1 MSRNTSDEK
10 TEKGGGLFDD
20 LSLAQVAAGALAAV
34 TSMLLASQIG
44 IYGSVIGVGVGSV
57 VSAVASQLY
66 KKFLQRSADKL
77 REIKPGE
84 TLVMAKTGRRGAL
97 EGEGVKKG
105 SAASE
110 SALADAPTAAI
121 DADKTAVLPPASRR
135 MRTPRLDDAALQDDA
150 TVRRARALRARKR
163 RLKRGVVAVS
173 VVSALVA
180 VAVSAL
186 VVDAVS
192 GGQGVGIKTAPLIS
206 APQSSPSDEWAAGG
220 GEGSTGAQDGSP
232 GEASGTDSKGPEANG
247 SAGEEGAGADS
258 PSGSASGS
266 GSKPGAGSSSGGS
279 DGSTGSGS
287 GTTPDEGAG
296 GSTGTDG
303 QGGSGGQDD
312 AEDGSGTAGDAGTG
326 GSADS
331 GSTPSGS
338 AQPSAGSAGTT

>member
-1 MSRNTSDEK
+1 MSRNMSDEK

-84 TLVMAKTGRRGAL
+84 TLAMTKMGRKGAPAD
-97 EGEGVKKG
+97 EGAEKVSG
-105 SAASE
+105 APE
-110 SALADAPTAAI
+110 SASADAPTAAI
-121 DADKTAVLPPASRR
+121 DPGKTAVLPPASRR
-135 MRTPRLDDAALQDDA
+135 MRTPRLDDDALQDDV

-173 VVSALVA
+173 VVSALIA
-180 VAVSAL
+180 VAVSAFI
-186 VVDAVS
+186 VDAVS
-192 GGQGVGIKTAPLIS
+192 GGQGVGVKTAPLIT
-206 APQSSPSDEWAAGG
+206 APRFSPSDEAVGG

-232 GEASGTDSKGPEANG
+232 EEASGTDSKGPETNG
-247 SAGEEGAGADS
+247 SVGEEGAGADS
-258 PSGSASGS
+258 PSRSASGS
-266 GSKPGAGSSSGGS
+266 KPDTGSSSGGS

-287 GTTPDEGAG
+287 GATPDEGTG
-296 GSTGTDG
+296 GSTGPDG
-303 QGGSGGQDD
+303 QGGAGGQDD
-312 AEDGSGTAGDAGTG
+312 AEDGSGSAGDAGTG
-326 GSADS
+326 GDADS

-338 AQPSAGSAGTT
+338 VQPSTGTSSAGAA